1 MVNIDYTTLALVLA
15 VIYVIIMIVFF
26 VLLKTNKCEHGIKI
40 WFISSVVSIGGF
52 VGLFLRDIFTP
63 YGQLIGTFA
72 LLTSTYLIIEGIL
85 RFRNIGSK
93 DKRRRLNIILFI
105 IFFIVAALTT
115 DKPAA
120 RYLIMDAMIVAM
132 CPMIIFS
139 ILKDTK
145 GTERMLS
152 YLFAGAFAFEGIWF
166 VIRWFLALNEVMG
179 GEPVIES
186 PFMGTIYFVSIIW
199 LLMYIFS
206 ILLIIGYR
214 SQERLQFEAEKD
226 ALTGLYNRRKLD
238 ENYKAIMDKGTPH
251 KDNFVVYLLDINGFK
266 MVNDTYGHM
275 FGDLLLVELAKRIK
289 RITRKG
295 DFACRFGGDEFI
307 IILRV
312 VGGEREAVKAR
323 DRLKRMIEEPF
334 EYENYLVYI
343 KIAIGFIIIDDP
355 KTTLDE
361 ILKTADKN
369 MYCEKVS
376 GCKKTEVI
384 TKDNSNDLEL
394 QESQAIN

>member
-1 MVNIDYTTLALVLA
+1 MINIDYITLALVLA
-15 VIYVIIMIVFF
+15 VIYVIVMIVFF
-26 VLLKTNKCEHGIKI
+26 VLLKTNKWEHGIKI
-40 WFISSVVSIGGF
+40 WFISSIISIGGF
-52 VGLFLRDIFTP
+52 VGLFLKDIFTP

-93 DKRRRLNIILFI
+93 DKRKRLNIILFI
-105 IFFIVAALTT
+105 VFFIVAALTT
-115 DKPAA
+115 ENPAA

-132 CPMIIFS
+132 CPVIVFS
-139 ILKDTK
+139 ILRDTK

-152 YLFAGAFAFEGIWF
+152 YLFAATFAFEGIWF
-166 VIRWFLALNEVMG
+166 VIRWFLALSEVMG
-179 GEPVIES
+179 GEPVIER

-199 LLMYIFS
+199 LLTYMFS

-214 SQERLQFEAEKD
+214 SHERLQFEAEKD

-238 ENYKAIMDKGTPH
+238 ENYKAIMDKGTVH
-251 KDNFVVYLLDINGFK
+251 QDNFVVYLLDINGFK

-289 RITRKG
+289 KITRKG

-312 VGGEREAVKAR
+312 VGGEREAAKAR

-334 EYENYLVYI
+334 EYENYLVHI
-343 KIAIGFIIIDDP
+343 KIAIGFIVIDNP
-355 KTTLDE
+355 ETTLDE
-361 ILKTADKN
+361 ILKIADKK
-369 MYCEKVS
+369 MYCEKDS

-384 TKDNSNDLEL
+384 KKDNANDFEL
-394 QESQAIN
+394 DKDLAIN